1 MITPLVTFIIVTI
14 VLGVGLSANI
24 SKVTQS
30 KKEQLAL
37 VVVMYGLLLI
47 AALVF
52 RVFDPLL
59 SLLA

>member
-1 MITPLVTFIIVTI
+1 MVTPLITFIVVTV
-14 VLGVGLSANI
+14 VLGVGLSTNI
-24 SKVTQS
+24 GKVTQS

-37 VVVMYGLLLI
+37 VVIMYGLLLI